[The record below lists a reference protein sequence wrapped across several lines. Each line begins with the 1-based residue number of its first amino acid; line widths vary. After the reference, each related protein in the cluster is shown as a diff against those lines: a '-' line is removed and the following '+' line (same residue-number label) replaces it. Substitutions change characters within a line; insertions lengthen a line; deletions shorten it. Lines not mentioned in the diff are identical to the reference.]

1 MSIKLFHLH
10 VIYIPLYKSTVK
22 ISLVTNTVL
31 SKNTDISDTWS
42 ELYTSLSLYQSKWQS
57 SHLKC
62 MNILC
67 NAQRCSSPTSWCIHP
82 WGTMIGIYGQSYG
95 HGLNYESHYR
105 KRGQRS
111 SPGLVHFCGHLSRFA
126 KNRKKKVLG
135 LSFRLMPTRVRL

>member
-22 ISLVTNTVL
+22 MQYHLSQTQYCQRTQISAT
-31 SKNTDISDTWS
+31 

-82 WGTMIGIYGQSYG
+82 WGTMIGIYGKSYG

-105 KRGQRS
+105 TRGQRS
-111 SPGLVHFCGHLSRFA
+111 SPGLVHFCGNLSRFA